1 MSEERGGEP
10 DAGDDDLAALDDILE
25 LDSEPEAEAPRE
37 EVETP
42 EPEPKPEP
50 RQQTREERRVQA
62 LNKRWRESEAENKRL
77 RADFDRMIV
86 QSRAP
91 ATPAPDPY
99 RQAELQRQEAE
110 RLALMAPHE
119 QAAYY
124 ANQVEQRVQQRL
136 MQTEVTTADRLDR
149 QNYTLLTRSDPD
161 ARRLAQQV
169 EDGLML
175 ARQNGMNPTR
185 EAILNV
191 LVGQET
197 RAMREKRDNEAR
209 RRGRAQIA
217 RETTRP
223 GSAASTA
230 PAPQRRGEK
239 RVEDMSEAE
248 LLERIG
254 DQRI

>member
-1 MSEERGGEP
+1 MSEERDGTL
-10 DAGDDDLAALDDILE
+10 DAGDDDLAALDDILD
-25 LDSEPEAEAPRE
+25 LDTEPEAEAPRE
-37 EVETP
+37 EVETI
-42 EPEPKPEP
+42 EPEPPP

-91 ATPAPDPY
+91 APQAPDPY
-99 RQAELQRQEAE
+99 RQAEQQRQEAE

-149 QNYTLLTRSDPD
+149 HQYTLLTRSDPD

-169 EDGLML
+169 EDGLVL

-197 RAMREKRDNEAR
+197 RQMREKRDSDAR

-223 GSAASTA
+223 SSAASTVP
-230 PAPQRRGEK
+230 PAQRRGEK

-248 LLERIG
+248 LLNRVG
-254 DQRI
+254 DQRV